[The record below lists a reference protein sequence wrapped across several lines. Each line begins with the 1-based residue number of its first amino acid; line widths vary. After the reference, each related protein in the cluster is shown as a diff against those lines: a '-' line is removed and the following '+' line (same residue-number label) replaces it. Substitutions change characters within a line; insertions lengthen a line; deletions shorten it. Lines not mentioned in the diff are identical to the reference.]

1 MTRKVFLTKMVFLLK
16 VFQRF
21 PKENVRGINFLG
33 ISFCANES
41 VHQCC
46 AADDGPE
53 HDDAERIK
61 STPQTCTAKRLQHHS
76 RQSIDTF
83 HYTLASRGEMN
94 LL

>member
-1 MTRKVFLTKMVFLLK
+1 MVFLFK

-21 PKENVRGINFLG
+21 PKETFRGINFLG
-33 ISFCANES
+33 INLRVNES
-41 VHQCC
+41 MRQCC
-46 AADDGPE
+46 AADNGPE

-76 RQSIDTF
+76 RQSTDTF
-83 HYTLASRGEMN
+83 HDTLASRGEMN